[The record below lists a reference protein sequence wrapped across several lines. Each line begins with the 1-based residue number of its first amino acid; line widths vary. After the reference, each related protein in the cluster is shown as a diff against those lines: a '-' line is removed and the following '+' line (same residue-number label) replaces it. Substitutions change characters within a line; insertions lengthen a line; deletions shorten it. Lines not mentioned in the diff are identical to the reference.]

1 MYQMRYKHGK
11 IALVENSGT
20 IQNNKRAPF
29 MPGKHSEMMEPLKCL
44 SSPEIKMELLQLQEP
59 SIGLMPG

>member
-20 IQNNKRAPF
+20 TQNNKRAPF
-29 MPGKHSEMMEPLKCL
+29 MHGKHSEKMEPSKCL
-44 SSPEIKMELLQLQEP
+44 SSPEIKMELLQLQEL
-59 SIGLMPG
+59 STGSMPG